1 MSIFPPPHDKK
12 KLKLAPLN
20 IIGVGFIKKTG
31 TYTIGV
37 GFLFRTDTYNINIGV
52 GSLKN
57 RCWYYI

>member
-52 GSLKN
+52 GS
-57 RCWYYI
+57 I